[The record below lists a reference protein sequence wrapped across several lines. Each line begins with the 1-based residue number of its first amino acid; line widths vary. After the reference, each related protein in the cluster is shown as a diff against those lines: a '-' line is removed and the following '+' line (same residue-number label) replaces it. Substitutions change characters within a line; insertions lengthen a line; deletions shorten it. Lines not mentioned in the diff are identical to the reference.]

1 MDIFLSEELIQVAPN
16 FIIVSFSYCIAV
28 SIYIVAVSMIDD
40 IVGSSNSVSIADD
53 DVSSWNHMGKER
65 NQENGD

>member
-1 MDIFLSEELIQVAPN
+1 MDISLSEELIQVAPN
-16 FIIVSFSYCIAV
+16 FIIVSLSYCIAI

-53 DVSSWNHMGKER
+53 DVSS
-65 NQENGD
+65 